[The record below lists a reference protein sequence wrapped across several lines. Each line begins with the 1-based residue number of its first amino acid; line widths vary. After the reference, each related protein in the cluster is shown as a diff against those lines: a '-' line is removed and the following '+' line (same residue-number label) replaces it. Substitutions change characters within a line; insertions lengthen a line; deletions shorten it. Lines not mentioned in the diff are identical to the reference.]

1 MKYSIPAI
9 YKGIMYSEQ
18 AMRDCEELFKHLQY
32 NDFSEI
38 RYNVPKTTLNTRI
51 KKARVFDYAIEILKI
66 AERGL
71 RSFDTGEE
79 YFLEPIKEYTFNKKT
94 PADIIVQNWNGCW
107 NKDLRKL
114 VNYLSSPE

>member
-1 MKYSIPAI
+1 
-9 YKGIMYSEQ
+9 MYSEQ